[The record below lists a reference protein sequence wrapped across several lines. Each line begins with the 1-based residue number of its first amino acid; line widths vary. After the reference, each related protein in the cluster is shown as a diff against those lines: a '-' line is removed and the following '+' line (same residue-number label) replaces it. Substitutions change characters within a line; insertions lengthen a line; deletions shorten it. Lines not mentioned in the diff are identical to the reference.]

1 METSMRRSRLSLAA
15 LGFAAERTPV
25 PADAGRVEA
34 HVASPRR
41 RRLAGGRPCGAWGRG
56 VGYRGALGLALC
68 IGSAVAALGQPA
80 APAVPSPAGE
90 RLAADTTL
98 VTPSG
103 ATFTAPS
110 GWSVASAS
118 TGLVLA
124 SPEADSHLALLDVQG
139 RDAAAAV
146 AAGWAAYRPE
156 VHRPLRIATA
166 QAPQSGWEER
176 HIYVYET
183 SPNERLVVYA
193 LAWRAGEHW
202 VVVIVDATRASFEK
216 RNAAFSLTIGSL
228 RPKGYRREMFGETKA
243 RPLDGER
250 IALLGEF
257 VASVMQQFAIPGV
270 GLSLIDGGKVV
281 FEGGFGVKTLGKPD
295 PVDADTLFLAASNT
309 KAMTTLL
316 LALLVDDHKLR
327 WDEPV
332 TEVYP
337 SFRLADAEI
346 TRQVLIK
353 HLVCACTG
361 LPRQDFEWLFNY
373 ATATPATSLASLA
386 AMQPTSRFREVYQYS
401 NVMAAAAGYVAAA
414 VIGPGQE
421 LGAAYDEAMR
431 QKVFQPLAMTH
442 TTFDFAKATGG
453 NFASPHGDDADGKTI
468 LARMDN
474 NYSVVPL
481 RPAAGMWT
489 SAHDLANYLKME
501 LALGLLPD
509 GTRLLSKDSLL
520 ERRKGQASMG
530 EDTTYGMGL
539 VVDTQY
545 GIPVIHHGGSLFGYK
560 SDMIFLPDHGV
571 GAVVLTNSD
580 TGSYL
585 GGLLRRRLLEV
596 LFDGK
601 AEAVEQARVALQQ
614 RRAGIA
620 KNRERLVIPAD
631 ATEAGK
637 LAAHYVSPSLGALR
651 VRSENGATIFDFA
664 NWHSAVASRRND
676 DGSLSFIAI
685 DPTIG
690 GFTFV
695 VGASDGKRAL
705 IIRDAQ
711 HEYAFIESALP

>member
-1 METSMRRSRLSLAA
+1 
-15 LGFAAERTPV
+15 
-25 PADAGRVEA
+25 
-34 HVASPRR
+34 
-41 RRLAGGRPCGAWGRG
+41 
-56 VGYRGALGLALC
+56 
-68 IGSAVAALGQPA
+68 
-80 APAVPSPAGE
+80 
-90 RLAADTTL
+90 
-98 VTPSG
+98 
-103 ATFTAPS
+103 
-110 GWSVASAS
+110 
-118 TGLVLA
+118 
-124 SPEADSHLALLDVQG
+124 
-139 RDAAAAV
+139 
-146 AAGWAAYRPE
+146 
-156 VHRPLRIATA
+156 
-166 QAPQSGWEER
+166 
-176 HIYVYET
+176 
-183 SPNERLVVYA
+183 
-193 LAWRAGEHW
+193 
-202 VVVIVDATRASFEK
+202 
-216 RNAAFSLTIGSL
+216 
-228 RPKGYRREMFGETKA
+228 
-243 RPLDGER
+243 
-250 IALLGEF
+250 
-257 VASVMQQFAIPGV
+257 
-270 GLSLIDGGKVV
+270 
-281 FEGGFGVKTLGKPD
+281 
-295 PVDADTLFLAASNT
+295 
-309 KAMTTLL
+309 
-316 LALLVDDHKLR
+316 
-327 WDEPV
+327 
-332 TEVYP
+332 
-337 SFRLADAEI
+337 
-346 TRQVLIK
+346 
-353 HLVCACTG
+353 
-361 LPRQDFEWLFNY
+361 
-373 ATATPATSLASLA
+373 
-386 AMQPTSRFREVYQYS
+386 
-401 NVMAAAAGYVAAA
+401 
-414 VIGPGQE
+414 
-421 LGAAYDEAMR
+421 
-431 QKVFQPLAMTH
+431 
-442 TTFDFAKATGG
+442 
-453 NFASPHGDDADGKTI
+453 
-468 LARMDN
+468 MDN

-601 AEAVEQARVALQQ
+601 AEAIEQARVALQQ